1 MFNIPSA
8 PGTQPGCRLANI
20 HSFSIKAKKLTEEAA
35 KSINW
40 GKVGKVGA
48 VVGVAA
54 LVGVGI
60 HKHNEKEKRNR
71 ANGPDRLTGATRK
84 SEFWNQSY
92 AAQMAKDISTY
103 QYGKRM
109 TGFVQG

>member
-1 MFNIPSA
+1 MK
-8 PGTQPGCRLANI
+8 T
-20 HSFSIKAKKLTEEAA
+20 KKLAGDATKAIGEGV
-35 KSINW
+35 NW

-48 VVGVAA
+48 VVGATA
-54 LVGVGI
+54 LISGGI
-60 HKHNEKEKRNR
+60 YSHAKKEKKNK
-71 ANGPDRLTGATRK
+71 ANGPDILTGSTRK